1 MYFIVRVFQKR
12 EDYYR
17 QEKSLK
23 IKYLQYGND
32 WLLLIQ
38 SIEAIPDA
46 AERLEEQHR
55 LARVLLDRIRGEHGA
70 RASPADEP
78 PPAARRRTERRAQG
92 SRRAAPPTTPT
103 PPP

>member
-1 MYFIVRVFQKR
+1 VTYFIVRVFQKR

-17 QEKSLK
+17 QEKAVK
-23 IKYLQYGND
+23 MKYLQYGND

-55 LARVLLDRIRGEHGA
+55 LARVLLDRIRGEHDPGAPDEPA
-70 RASPADEP
+70 RAAPRRTARR
-78 PPAARRRTERRAQG
+78 AARR
-92 SRRAAPPTTPT
+92 APPSVPT
-103 PPP
+103 PSP